1 MSIIKE
7 CIRTVGRGSRGRGPL
22 TQEQARTVMQQYVD
36 GQIDDDQVAMLLM
49 LIRVRDET
57 AEEIAGF
64 VEALKPKNHH
74 VQADFDWPL
83 YAGKRVGQMSGKP
96 WHLLAASILAE
107 NGVKVLLHGDL
118 DKESERI
125 HARDCLLS
133 LNITKAD
140 DIEHAGQMLA
150 QQNIAYLPLSHFSPL
165 AKRMLDWKHRYGLR
179 TPINTVIRALN
190 PANAPYGMRGSF
202 HPGFQE
208 LHAQIEHLLVRHAG
222 SEHEYKR
229 MLSFKGQSG
238 ETEFNPKVSQTV
250 WWVEGDSVHST
261 YIEETM
267 QDREVPKYCPFETP
281 QDEWQLM
288 ANTVVATLAAA
299 LFTMSGDYSL
309 SVSKAESYWSAYC
322 RNTYTTDLS
331 QSLKTC

>member
-22 TQEQARTVMQQYVD
+22 TQDQARLVMEQYVE
-36 GQIDDDQVAMLLM
+36 GHIDDDQVAMLLM

-64 VEALKPKNHH
+64 VEALKPKGHTIH
-74 VQADFDWPL
+74 ADFDWPL
-83 YAGKRVGQMSGKP
+83 YAGKRVGQTSGKP

-118 DKESERI
+118 DKESDRV
-125 HARDCLLS
+125 HARDCLAS
-133 LNITKAD
+133 LNIVKAD
-140 DIEHAGQMLA
+140 DLTHAQQMLE
-150 QQNIAYLPLSHFSPL
+150 QSNIAYLPLSHFCPL

-208 LHAQIEHLLVRHAG
+208 LHAQVEHLLARHAG
-222 SEHEYKR
+222 GEHDYKR

-250 WWVEGDSVHST
+250 WWVESDVVHST

-267 QDREVPKYCPFETP
+267 QIREEPKYCPFDTP
-281 QDEWQLM
+281 REEWELM
-288 ANTVVATLAAA
+288 TNTVVATVTAA
-299 LFTMSGDYSL
+299 LFTISGDYSL
-309 SVSKAESYWSAYC
+309 SVQKAESYWSAYC
-322 RNTYTTDLS
+322 K
-331 QSLKTC
+331 KTHSIDVTPSAGLC